1 MEGRVYEAAV
11 EGNVNSMVQLLR
23 EDALL
28 LDRFITGF
36 DSETP
41 LHIASMLGHDQFV
54 QEILNRKAELAKVL
68 DARKASP
75 LHLATAKGYLG
86 IVKKLLQASPDM
98 CFVRDRDGRN
108 PVHIAALKGH
118 VSILGE
124 LVQARPGAARVL
136 MDRGETILHACARH
150 NQLDAMKF
158 LLERISDHE
167 FVNLKNYD
175 GNTVLHIAVADKQ
188 QEAVVYLVANGI
200 EVNSMNKDGLTVLD
214 LLSKNERDV
223 KDIEIAESLRRVE
236 AVNGKVIPLSKNELE
251 VMRKQ
256 ILSSVSSN
264 QHDARQRK
272 KKHTKVVNK
281 HVDWLER
288 KKNSLMVVASLIAT
302 MAFQGC
308 VTPPGSLWQESSNGH
323 EAGHSVLADQKP
335 AYYSYF
341 LSCNTTGLV
350 ASLSIILLLM
360 SGLPLRHRVF
370 MWFLMVIMWIAITA
384 MAMTYVVAITAY
396 TPKNE
401 SVALIRVIG
410 ISVYIWVGLMVILL
424 LGHTIRLIIWLIRN
438 ICKKLCGRRP
448 SSTQMV

>member
-1 MEGRVYEAAV
+1 MEGRVCEAAV
-11 EGNVNSMVQLLR
+11 EGNVNSLVQLLR

-36 DSETP
+36 HSETP

-75 LHLATAKGYLG
+75 LHLATAKGYLE
-86 IVKKLLQASPDM
+86 IVKKLLQASPDT

-108 PVHIAALKGH
+108 PVHIAALNGH

-124 LVQARPGAARVL
+124 LVQARPGAAQVL

-188 QEAVVYLVANGI
+188 QEAVIYLVANGI
-200 EVNSMNKDGLTVLD
+200 EVNSMNEDGLTVLD

-223 KDIEIAESLRRVE
+223 KDIEIAESLRRVG
-236 AVNGKVIPLSKNELE
+236 AVNGKVIPLSKSELE

-272 KKHTKVVNK
+272 KKHKKVVNK

-308 VTPPGSLWQESSNGH
+308 VTPPGSLWQESSNDH
-323 EAGHSVLADQKP
+323 KAGHSVLADLNP
-335 AYYSYF
+335 ESYVRF
-341 LSCNTTGLV
+341 LSYNTTGLV

-384 MAMTYVVAITAY
+384 MALTYLVAIMAY
-396 TPKNE
+396 TPEHE
-401 SVALIRVIG
+401 SVALIEV
-410 ISVYIWVGLMVILL
+410 SLYIWLGLMVILL
-424 LGHTIRLIIWLIRN
+424 LGHTIRLIIRLIRY
-438 ICKKLCGRRP
+438 IRKKLCGRRP
-448 SSTQMV
+448 SSTQTV

>member
-11 EGNVNSMVQLLR
+11 EGNVNSLVQLLR

-28 LDRFITGF
+28 LDRFVTGF
-36 DSETP
+36 YSETP
-41 LHIASMLGHDQFV
+41 LHISSMLGHEQFV

-75 LHLATAKGYLG
+75 LHLATAKGYLE
-86 IVKKLLQASPDM
+86 IVKKLLQANPDM
-98 CFVRDRDGRN
+98 CLVRDRDGRN

-124 LVQARPGAARVL
+124 LVQARPGAARVP

-158 LLERISDHE
+158 LLERVSDHE
-167 FVNLKNYD
+167 FVNFKNYD

-188 QEAVVYLVANGI
+188 KEAVTYLVANGI
-200 EVNSMNKDGLTVLD
+200 EVNSMNEDGLTVLD

-223 KDIEIAESLRRVE
+223 KDIEIAESLRRVG
-236 AVNGKVIPLSKNELE
+236 AVNGKVISLSKNELE

-256 ILSSVSSN
+256 ILSSVLSN

-272 KKHTKVVNK
+272 KKHKKVVTK

-288 KKNSLMVVASLIAT
+288 KKNSLMIVASLIAT

-308 VTPPGSLWQESSNGH
+308 MTPPGGLWQDSNGH
-323 EAGHSVLADQKP
+323 EAGNSVLADRTQP
-335 AYYSYF
+335 ELYGYF

-360 SGLPLRHRVF
+360 SGLPLKHRVF

-384 MAMTYVVAITAY
+384 MAMTYLAAITAY
-396 TPKNE
+396 TPERETKT
-401 SVALIRVIG
+401 LIRVIV
-410 ISVYIWVGLMVILL
+410 ISVLVWVGLMVILL
-424 LGHTIRLIIWLIRN
+424 LGHTIRLIIRLIRY

>member
-11 EGNVNSMVQLLR
+11 EGNVNSLVQLLR

-75 LHLATAKGYLG
+75 LHLATAKGYLE

-124 LVQARPGAARVL
+124 IVQARPGAARVL

-188 QEAVVYLVANGI
+188 QEAVIYLVANGI

-223 KDIEIAESLRRVE
+223 KDIEVAESLRRVG
-236 AVNGKVIPLSKNELE
+236 AVNGKVIPLPKNELE

-272 KKHTKVVNK
+272 KKHKKVVNK

-302 MAFQGC
+302 MAFQAC
-308 VTPPGSLWQESSNGH
+308 LTPPGSFWQDSSNGH
-323 EAGHSVLADQKP
+323 EAGYSVLADQKP
-335 AYYSYF
+335 EKYSYF
-341 LSCNTTGLV
+341 LSYNTTGLV

-384 MAMTYVVAITAY
+384 MAMTYLVAITAY
-396 TPKNE
+396 TPERE
-401 SVALIRVIG
+401 SVALLRVIE
-410 ISVYIWVGLMVILL
+410 ISLLIWVGLMVILL
-424 LGHTIRLIIWLIRN
+424 LGHTIRLIIRLIRY
-438 ICKKLCGRRP
+438 ICKKLRGRRP